1 MKVSHEKMVMT
12 RAANT
17 MRKARMI
24 RQLVDEH
31 YEPGRQDRNRKWVYR
46 NIVVK
51 IYPMSLTTFWRYMRL
66 TRTEADPSD
75 KTNDAGQ
82 LRLF

>member
-1 MKVSHEKMVMT
+1 MRVRHEKMAQT

-17 MRKARMI
+17 MRKARLI
-24 RQLVDEH
+24 RQMVDEH

-66 TRTEADPSD
+66 TRNEADLTD
-75 KTNDAGQ
+75 KANNAGQ

>member
-1 MKVSHEKMVMT
+1 MSQT

-17 MRKARMI
+17 MRKAQLV

-51 IYPMSLTTFWRYMRL
+51 IFPMSLTTFWRYMRM
-66 TRTEADPSD
+66 TRSEADRNQNS
-75 KTNDAGQ
+75 NDAGQ

>member
-1 MKVSHEKMVMT
+1 MKVSQKKMSQT

-17 MRKARMI
+17 MRKAQLV

-51 IYPMSLTTFWRYMRL
+51 IFPMSLTTFWRYMRM
-66 TRTEADPSD
+66 TRSEADRNQNS
-75 KTNDAGQ
+75 NDAGQ